1 MEQKRWSGY
10 SRYLVLSDK
19 AGHKL
24 RGNYYSYQDY
34 QVVVSVLER
43 LSRSDNNTYTYDDT
57 IYNRKITSTEAM
69 NIITNLEVGKWVKVN
84 EKMLSV
90 ANQLGLRI

>member
-43 LSRSDNNTYTYDDT
+43 LSKSDNNTYTYDDT

>member
-19 AGHKL
+19 AGNKL

>member
-1 MEQKRWSGY
+1 MEQTRWSEY

-34 QVVVSVLER
+34 QVVRSVIER
-43 LSRSDNNTYTYDDT
+43 LSITDNTTYTYDDT

>member
-19 AGHKL
+19 DGHKL

-43 LSRSDNNTYTYDDT
+43 LSKSDNNTYTYDDT

>member
-1 MEQKRWSGY
+1 MEQTRWSEY

>member
-34 QVVVSVLER
+34 QVVRSVIER
-43 LSRSDNNTYTYDDT
+43 LSITDNTTYTYDDI
-57 IYNRKITSTEAM
+57 IYNRKITSTEAKS
-69 NIITNLEVGKWVKVN
+69 IINNLEIGKWTKIN
-84 EKMLSV
+84 EKMLLV
-90 ANQLGLRI
+90 GNQLGLRV

>member
-1 MEQKRWSGY
+1 MEQTRWSEY

-34 QVVVSVLER
+34 QVVRSVIER
-43 LSRSDNNTYTYDDT
+43 LSITDNSTYTYDDT
-57 IYNRKITSTEAM
+57 IYNRKITSTEAKS
-69 NIITNLEVGKWVKVN
+69 IINNLEIGKWTKIN
-84 EKMLSV
+84 EKMLLV
-90 ANQLGLRI
+90 GNQLGLRV

>member
-1 MEQKRWSGY
+1 MEQTRWSEY

-24 RGNYYSYQDY
+24 RGNYYSYQDFEI
-34 QVVVSVLER
+34 VRSIIER
-43 LSRSDNNTYTYDDT
+43 LSMSDNSTYTYNDT
-57 IYNRKITSTEAM
+57 IYNRKITASEAT
-69 NIITNLEVGKWVKVN
+69 NIVTNLEVCKWAKVN
-84 EKMLSV
+84 EKMITV